1 MVDMEIKEELIE
13 EPKEELNIQTFM
25 NDMQMLGDQIKDK
38 NLVKPTFHYGD
49 ASVSNY
55 LLWLVLGELMKL
67 NDKLE
72 VEEE

>member
-1 MVDMEIKEELIE
+1 
-13 EPKEELNIQTFM
+13 M
-25 NDMQMLGDQIKDK
+25 NDMQMLGNQIKDR

-72 VEEE
+72 EVEE